1 MALKEL
7 GGLVHLLV
15 PGIALQVECLLL
27 GGLGLMDGGQL
38 GRAVQRLGHWSCLE
52 GRCLSGL
59 QLRACAVL
67 CPLTRLHNQYT
78 SADWDSRGQR
88 VNADMLLPWQ
98 ARAFRKLGRV
108 MSLSDH
114 LA

>member
-52 GRCLSGL
+52 GRCLSRL
-59 QLRACAVL
+59 CVRACAAL
-67 CPLTRLHNQYT
+67 CPPTRLHSQHL
-78 SADWDSRGQR
+78 SEDWDCRGQR
-88 VNADMLLPWQ
+88 VNTDMPVPI
-98 ARAFRKLGRV
+98 AGKFMKLGRV
-108 MSLSDH
+108 MSVSDH
-114 LA
+114 MA